1 MSESEVESSAAP
13 LIEHL
18 AELRT
23 RLIRSV
29 LAFVVGMLLSF
40 TVSQQIFDFL
50 ASPICAQLIEA
61 TGECGLIFTGLQ
73 KGFTTALRISMFGGF
88 ILAFPV
94 IGWQLWKFV
103 APGLYREEKGAFLPF
118 LLASPVLFFIGAS
131 FAFYVVLPLAF
142 DFFLG
147 YQNLTVEGAE
157 ALDGPSAV
165 GITFLGTIDEYLGLT
180 MKFVLAFG
188 LTFQLPVLMTLL
200 AKAGLISA
208 GALTTTRKYAVVS
221 ILGLAAVITPP
232 DVVTQIIMFS
242 VIYGLYELSIVLVK
256 MVDKK
261 REEKLR
267 AEGYYDDE
275 DEEEPEAELDKAEA
289 EVEAQAETKKKAKK
303 KTKAKA
309 KELPSVIEIVEAD
322 DDEFEAGD
330 IDDENKPS

>member
-1 MSESEVESSAAP
+1 MSDTEVESSAAP

-18 AELRT
+18 AELRN

-29 LAFVVGMLLSF
+29 LAFVVGMLICYS
-40 TVSQQIFDFL
+40 VSQPIFDFL
-50 ASPICAQLIEA
+50 ASPICTQLIEA

-94 IGWQLWKFV
+94 IGWQLWQFV
-103 APGLYREEKGAFLPF
+103 APGLYKKEKGAFLPF

-131 FAFYVVLPLAF
+131 FAFYAVLPLAF

-147 YQNLTVEGAE
+147 YQNLGAEGAE
-157 ALDGPSAV
+157 ALDGPAAV

-200 AKAGLISA
+200 AKAGLLNA
-208 GALTTTRKYAVVS
+208 KALTSTRKYAIVA

-232 DVVTQIIMFS
+232 DVITQIIMFT

-256 MVDKK
+256 IVDKK
-261 REEKLR
+261 REAQLR
-267 AEGYYDDE
+267 EDGFYDDE
-275 DEEEPEAELDKAEA
+275 EDEPE
-289 EVEAQAETKKKAKK
+289 V
-303 KTKAKA
+303 KAKA
-309 KELPSVIEIVEAD
+309 TEAKTEGPILEIVED
-322 DDEFEAGD
+322 DDDDFEAD
-330 IDDENKPS
+330 AFDDENKPT